1 MNRKIIVSEYENGRP
16 CVEVVSDSGEGFILT
31 ADMPDINSDTD
42 LFAAG
47 NTDDTLIDLPFIASL
62 DPSLVAS
69 VEGLVYR
76 VKDMVEVNDCG
87 KCVMGIAEVLVEP
100 GEYWLADGKLTA
112 IE

>member
-1 MNRKIIVSEYENGRP
+1 MFRKIIVSEYENGRP
-16 CVEVVSDSGEGFILT
+16 CVEVVSGDGFVLT
-31 ADMPDINSDTD
+31 ANVSDINSDTD

-47 NTDDTLIDLPFIASL
+47 NTCDTLIDLPYIASL

-76 VKDMVEVNDCG
+76 IKDMVEVNDCG

-100 GEYWLADGKLTA
+100 GEYWLTDGKLTA